1 MKPLASWV
9 SEDYGMFCFLLEV
22 LRSSF
27 LKHTFLFP
35 PECGIAAEGL
45 PVIVQLS
52 PHPQDD
58 TSPESPLVFSS
69 ILECW
74 TASRY

>member
-1 MKPLASWV
+1 MQPFVSWV
-9 SEDYGMFCFLLEV
+9 SEGCV
-22 LRSSF
+22 LFKSSL
-27 LKHTFLFP
+27 LKHTFLFR

-58 TSPESPLVFSS
+58 TSPVLPLVLSS